1 MNDVYEQ
8 ALAAYQQAILSGD
21 QKAIHAAILRLRA
34 AEQAEMMAQAVA
46 EGLIRIIT
54 RKEKNERS
62 YEAHPG

>member
-1 MNDVYEQ
+1 MSDYDK
-8 ALAAYQQAILSGD
+8 ALTAYQQAILSGD

-34 AEQAEMMAQAVA
+34 AEQAELIAQAVA
-46 EGLIRIIT
+46 EGLIRVIT

>member
-8 ALAAYQQAILSGD
+8 ALAAYQQAIATND
-21 QKAIHAAILRLRA
+21 QAAIFAAILRLRA

-62 YEAHPG
+62 HEAYPG